1 MFFIFNNFQQFNLA
15 NMKRRDFILK
25 SAVASVASGALFS
38 MGKWE
43 GLLASEINS
52 SLPYDMIAIKNGD
65 PVTMFKMAMEAL
77 GGMKKFVKPN
87 QIVVVKPNI
96 GWDAPPERSAN
107 TNPELVGQVVRSCI
121 EAGAKQVMVFD
132 NPCDEWTRCYKN
144 SGIEQAV
151 KDSGGQIVSGKN
163 NKDYIEV
170 AIPKGVVLKNAKVH
184 KLFIES
190 DVIINVPVLK
200 NHGGAVMS
208 LAMKNLMGVVLDRG
222 FYHRNDLQQCIA
234 DFVTYRKPD
243 LNIVDGFRVM
253 KRNGPK
259 GVSVNDVVDMKYQII
274 GKDIVAIDT
283 AATKVF
289 GLEIDKVQHILLA
302 EKLGLG
308 TTNLD
313 SLNIKRIT
321 V

>member
-1 MFFIFNNFQQFNLA
+1 
-15 NMKRRDFILK
+15 MKRRDFIFK
-25 SAVASVASGALFS
+25 SVVASVASGTLFS

-43 GLLASEINS
+43 GLMASEVS
-52 SLPYDMIAIKNGD
+52 GSLPFDMIAIKNGD
-65 PVTMFKMAMEAL
+65 AVTMFNMAIEAL

-87 QIVVVKPNI
+87 QVVVVKPNI
-96 GWDAPPERSAN
+96 GWDAPPERAAN
-107 TNPELVGQVVRSCI
+107 TNPELVGRIVKSCI
-121 EAGAKQVMVFD
+121 EAGAKKVMVFD
-132 NPCDEWTRCYKN
+132 NSCDEWTRCYKN
-144 SGIEQAV
+144 SGIEDAV
-151 KDSGGQIVSGKN
+151 KAAGGQIVSGKN
-163 NKDYIEV
+163 KSDYVEV
-170 AIPKGVVLKNAKVH
+170 AIPKGVVLKTALVH

-190 DVIINVPVLK
+190 DVLINVPVLK

-208 LAMKNLMGVVLDRG
+208 LAMKNLMGVVWDRG

-259 GVSVNDVVDMKYQII
+259 GVSVNDVADMKYQII
-274 GKDIVAIDT
+274 CKDIVATDT
-283 AATKVF
+283 AAAKIF
-289 GLEIDKVQHILLA
+289 GMEIDKVQHILLA

>member
-1 MFFIFNNFQQFNLA
+1 
-15 NMKRRDFILK
+15 MKRRDFILK
-25 SAVASVASGALFS
+25 SVVASVTSSALFS

-43 GLLASEINS
+43 GLMASEKTGR
-52 SLPYDMIAIKNGD
+52 LPFDMVAIKNGD
-65 PVTMFKMAMEAL
+65 PVTMYNLAIEAF
-77 GGMKKFVKPN
+77 GGIKQFVKPN
-87 QIVVVKPNI
+87 QSVVIKPNI
-96 GWDAPPERSAN
+96 GWDAPPERAAN
-107 TNPELVGQVVRSCI
+107 TNPELAGRIVKSCI

-132 NPCDEWTRCYKN
+132 NPCDEWTRCYQN
-144 SGIEQAV
+144 SGIEKAV
-151 KDSGGQIVSGKN
+151 KDAGGQIVTGKN
-163 NKDYIEV
+163 KDDYIEV
-170 AIPKGVVLKNAKVH
+170 DLPRGVVLNKAHVH
-184 KLFIES
+184 KLIVES

-208 LAMKNLMGVVLDRG
+208 LAMKNLMGVVWNRG
-222 FYHRNDLQQCIA
+222 VYHLKDLQQCIA

-243 LNIVDGFRVM
+243 LNIIDGFRVM

-259 GVSVNDVVDMKYQII
+259 GVSVNDVVEMKYQII

-283 AATKVF
+283 AACKIFGIEIEKV
-289 GLEIDKVQHILLA
+289 EHIQMA